1 MSTNITTA
9 FLSGSGVIVS
19 PQVVSTTDN
28 AGNSIAVTL
37 PHVTRILAI
46 HANAVTVAGTFDI
59 GDNGGSKIKFDV
71 GVSGTADIYMGEV
84 GIKCVGTVSVNV
96 PGDAASVTL
105 ILG

>member
-9 FLSGSGVIVS
+9 YLKDSGIIIAA
-19 PQVVSTTDN
+19 TTVTANPGIN
-28 AGNSIAVTL
+28 ATTMVNSIVAV
-37 PHVTRILAI
+37 

-59 GDNGGSKIKFDV
+59 GDSTGSKIKFDV
-71 GVSGTADIYMGEV
+71 GVSGTADIYMGET
-84 GIKCVGTVSVNV
+84 GIKCEGTVSVNV